1 MMVAKE
7 LGMSLTRLR
16 QEMTPQELWLWML
29 FFDFQGAQQ
38 QEAMKKAKSRRR

>member
-16 QEMTPQELWLWML
+16 QEMTPQELWLWIL
-29 FFDFQGAQQ
+29 FFDFQATQQ
-38 QEAMKKAKSRRR
+38 QEAMKKASRGRR